1 MNKAISLTENQLQ
14 KMTHAIGFSARRVK
28 KGQYEAYRNYY
39 DAGGADK
46 DWEHLVSVGYAI
58 RRHSQITD
66 DIYYSVT
73 RKGLDCLERIM
84 GVRISESD

>member
-1 MNKAISLTENQLQ
+1 MSKAISLTENQLQ

-39 DAGGADK
+39 DAGGEDK
-46 DWEHLVSVGYAI
+46 DWEYLVSVGYAI

-66 DIYYSVT
+66 NIYYCVN
-73 RKGLDCLERIM
+73 RNGLDYLERIL